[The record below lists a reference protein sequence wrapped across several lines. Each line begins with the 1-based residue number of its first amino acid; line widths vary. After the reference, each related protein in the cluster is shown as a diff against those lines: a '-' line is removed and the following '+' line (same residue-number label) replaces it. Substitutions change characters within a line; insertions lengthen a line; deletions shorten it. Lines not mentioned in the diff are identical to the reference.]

1 MFQYGASIRAQTWFN
16 VARFLRMGKQG
27 FVVVCRRPARSCL
40 VHVGVGR
47 KPFYFKENAMRGL
60 AAFIG
65 AALLSTSAYAQ
76 TAIKFALD
84 WRFEGPAAPYFVAI
98 DKGYYKAEGLD
109 VSIDP
114 GAGSVEPINRV
125 ASGAYQ
131 VAFADINSLIK
142 YRDNPA
148 NAPIKAVMMG
158 YDTPA
163 FAIITLK
170 KTGISK
176 PKDLEGR
183 ILGAPAPDGAY
194 AQWPIFVDANKID
207 ASKVKIENLGFPVRE
222 PMLAQGRVDA
232 ITGFW
237 FSSYMNL
244 KANGVAGDDIVVM
257 HMRDYGLELY
267 GNVIIANP
275 EFAKSNPNALAGF
288 IRATLKGYQ
297 DTIASPD
304 TAIDSLMKRNQIAK
318 RDVELERLK
327 LAISRNFVSPEVKK
341 NGLGGVDMARLS
353 RSIDQIGLTFKYT
366 NKPKAEDIFTAE
378 FLPAR
383 ETRLVK

>member
-1 MFQYGASIRAQTWFN
+1 MRIFAA
-16 VARFLRMGKQG
+16 
-27 FVVVCRRPARSCL
+27 L
-40 VHVGVGR
+40 V
-47 KPFYFKENAMRGL
+47 
-60 AAFIG
+60 G

-114 GAGSVEPINRV
+114 GKGSVEGINRV
-125 ASGAYQ
+125 ASGVYQ
-131 VAFADINSLIK
+131 MGFADINSLIK

-148 NAPIKAVMMG
+148 NTPMKAVMMG

-207 ASKVKIENLGFPVRE
+207 ASKVKIENVGFPVRE
-222 PMLAQGRVDA
+222 PMLAQGKVDA

-244 KANGVAGDDIVVM
+244 KANGVAGDDIIVM
-257 HMRDYGLELY
+257 LMRDYGLDLY

-275 EFAKSNPNALAGF
+275 EFAKSNPKAVAGF
-288 IRATLKGYQ
+288 VRATIKGIQ
-297 DTIASPD
+297 DTIASPE

-327 LAISRNFVSPEVKK
+327 LAISKNFVTPDVKK
-341 NGLGGVDMARLS
+341 NGFGDVDMARLA

-366 NKPKAEDIFTAE
+366 NKPKAQDIFTSE
-378 FLPAR
+378 FLPAKDAR
-383 ETRLVK
+383 AVK

>member
-1 MFQYGASIRAQTWFN
+1 
-16 VARFLRMGKQG
+16 
-27 FVVVCRRPARSCL
+27 
-40 VHVGVGR
+40 
-47 KPFYFKENAMRGL
+47 MRVF
-60 AAFIG
+60 AALIG

-109 VSIDP
+109 VTIDP

-183 ILGAPAPDGAY
+183 VLGAPAPDGAY

-207 ASKVKIENLGFPVRE
+207 AGKVKIENLGFPVRE
-222 PMLAQGRVDA
+222 PMLAQGKVDA

-257 HMRDYGLELY
+257 LMRDYGLDLY

-275 EFAKSNPNALAGF
+275 EFAKSNPKAVAGF
-288 IRATLKGYQ
+288 IRATLKGIQ

-327 LAISRNFVSPEVKK
+327 LAISRNFVTPDVKK

-366 NKPKAEDIFTAE
+366 NKPKADDIFTAE
-378 FLPAR
+378 FLPAK
-383 ETRLVK
+383 EARLVK